1 MKLCLYLYCWTH
13 ATHARPSWPSVDADK
28 SIAKRKEQ
36 EKPKGFTV
44 WVGGFPDNCVD
55 DHKLFHRE
63 MERVG
68 ALARR
73 TLQTPR
79 ALPDTAAP
87 LSPRRRGRGGVQAVR
102 AAVRMGALR
111 GAGPEDPGKVLS
123 VTVRVKPAQFWARWV
138 YRTFDWAVTSTAES
152 HAQPTQ
158 WK

>member
-1 MKLCLYLYCWTH
+1 MNVPVQLSDRGTEASAPERQTLL
-13 ATHARPSWPSVDADK
+13 ALDSVDAK
-28 SIAKRKEQ
+28 SIAKKKEQ

-87 LSPRRRGRGGVQAVR
+87 LSPRRRVRVGVQAVR

-123 VTVRVKPAQFWARWV
+123 VTVREVG
-138 YRTFDWAVTSTAES
+138 AVQELENGALGI
-152 HAQPTQ
+152 QNL
-158 WK
+158 